1 MKSSQQFRETFW
13 YYIGLCTVL
22 RVNWFYPIQY
32 SMRILPIQIRHVNVS
47 DETLLL
53 GEQVP
58 EELATASM
66 GPFGI
71 ISGFIYCFTS
81 EFVLSVSMQILYYIL
96 EDFNYS
102 NKAF

>member
-1 MKSSQQFRETFW
+1 MLPWDLFR
-13 YYIGLCTVL
+13 VL
-22 RVNWFYPIQY
+22 YGFTSKLVLSD

-58 EELATASM
+58 EELANASM
-66 GPFGI
+66 GPFGFYTVSRI
-71 ISGFIYCFTS
+71 NSFYRFLF
-81 EFVLSVSMQILYYIL
+81 EFYITL
-96 EDFNYS
+96 EDFKYS